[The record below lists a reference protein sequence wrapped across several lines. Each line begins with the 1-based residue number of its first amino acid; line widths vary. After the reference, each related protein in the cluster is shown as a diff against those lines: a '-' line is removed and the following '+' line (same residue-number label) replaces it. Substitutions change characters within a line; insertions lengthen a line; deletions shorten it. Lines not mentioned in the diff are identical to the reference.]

1 VIKIKTPY
9 LPGFIVITVSFLLYL
24 GASGYASGAAPSG
37 DAPRVAKEKTQHE
50 AGADGIV
57 SPGAMKKIQDEG
69 RARVI
74 VKLRTPRSFRNE
86 KGMSRSAKLRQRA
99 EIAAVQRSVRSRLQ
113 GLRHAIRHEFKSI
126 PYVAMEIDAAGL
138 ARLEAAGLEVEKI
151 YEDRL
156 AKPLLAESI
165 PQIEGDLAL
174 QAGIDGTG
182 SVIAIVDTGVDKAHP
197 FLADKVIEEACYA
210 ASDTGIGG
218 NCPNGQA
225 AQETTGAGVP
235 CTFSADTCQH
245 GTHVAG
251 IAAGSGSSFS
261 GVAPGAD
268 LISIQVFHSSDECGY
283 FEASP
288 CPRAS
293 TSDIVAALERV
304 YEIRDQYPI
313 AAVNMSL
320 GGGYSTGSCDANF
333 PALAAVIDNLRTA
346 GIATVVASGNDG
358 FINAISWPAC
368 ISSAISIGAVDETNL
383 VASFSN
389 VSQDLDLFAPGTAID
404 SSIPGGGFDTFNGT
418 SMATPHVAGAWAL
431 MEQVYPLA
439 TVDENLAQLQTTG
452 RPIVDSRA
460 ATNITRPLI
469 RLGGAIGI
477 ESPLPVLSTV
487 APSSLSAWGA
497 GLTITVT
504 GSDFVPSS
512 VVFIDGLA
520 TPTVYVSD
528 TELSATVTSSH
539 LATTA
544 ASLGVSVF
552 SPPPGG
558 GTSNSIAL
566 ELLQP
571 SLSVDSTSVGPGT
584 RVTVTLTGGPGNP
597 SDWLAVAAVGDPT
610 TSYIQFVAAGNGL
623 STVTWTAAMP
633 STPGDYEF
641 RLLTNFGTQLLA
653 TSPTVTVT
661 PSVPASL
668 DVSATAVEGGES
680 VTVTMSG
687 GPGNNLDWLAL
698 AAVGAPDTSF
708 LEYIY
713 VGAGATSATWT
724 VDMPDTAGDYEF
736 RLFADNGYTRVGTS
750 PTVTVAPSDPEP
762 PQTAALTVSATAVNG
777 GDSVT
782 VTMSDGPG
790 NNGDWL
796 ALAAVGAPDNT
807 YLEYIYVGAGAT
819 SATWTVDMPDTAGDY
834 EFRFFA
840 DNSYTRLATSP
851 TVTVA
856 TSDPEP
862 PQSLALTVS
871 ASAVNGGESVT
882 VTMSGGP
889 GNSLDWLAL
898 AEVGAPNTSYV
909 QYIYIGAGATSATWT
924 VNMPTTPG
932 IYEFRLFENNGYT
945 RLATSPSVTVAAPPP
960 PSLDVTATAVSGG
973 DSVTVTLSDGPGNNS
988 DWLAL
993 AAVGA
998 PNNAYLEYVYVG
1010 SGATTATW
1018 TVNMPA
1024 APGDYEFRLF
1034 ANNTYTRI
1042 STSPTVVVSP

>member
-1 VIKIKTPY
+1 MIKAKIPS
-9 LPGFIVITVSFLLYL
+9 LPGFIVIAVSLLLYF
-24 GASGYASGAAPSG
+24 GAFGYASGAAQSG
-37 DAPRVAKEKTQHE
+37 NASTNAKEKIQNE
-50 AGADGIV
+50 GGAGGIA
-57 SPGAMKKIQDEG
+57 SPGAIKKIQDEG

-74 VKLRTPRSFRNE
+74 VKLRTPSSIRNE
-86 KGMSRSAKLRQRA
+86 KGMARSTKQRQRA
-99 EIAAVQRSVRSRLQ
+99 EIAAAQRSVRSRLQ
-113 GLRHAIRHEFKSI
+113 GLRHAVRHEFKSI
-126 PYVAMEIDAAGL
+126 PYIALEIDAAGL
-138 ARLEAAGLEVEKI
+138 ARLEAAGFDVEAI

-156 AKPLLAESI
+156 AKPFLAESI
-165 PQIEGDLAL
+165 PQVEGDLTL

-182 SVIAIVDTGVDKAHP
+182 SVIAIIDTGVDKVHP
-197 FLADKVIEEACYA
+197 FLAGKVIEEACYA

-235 CTFSADTCQH
+235 CTFAADICQH

-283 FEASP
+283 FETSP

-293 TSDIVAALERV
+293 TSDIIAALERV
-304 YEIRDQYPI
+304 YEIRDQYPV

-320 GGGYSTGSCDANF
+320 GGGYSTSACDANF
-333 PALAAVIDNLRTA
+333 PALAAVIGNLRTA

-368 ISSAISIGAVDETNL
+368 ISSAVSVGAVDEDNL

-404 SSIPGGGFDTFNGT
+404 SSVPGGGFDTFNGT

-431 MEQVYPLA
+431 LEQVYPAA
-439 TVDENLAQLQTTG
+439 TVDENLTQLQTTG
-452 RPIVDSRA
+452 RPVVDSRVT
-460 ATNITRPLI
+460 TNITKSLI

-477 ESPLPVLSTV
+477 ESPLPVLSSV
-487 APSSLSAWGA
+487 APSSLSAWGL

-504 GSDFVPSS
+504 GSNFVPSS
-512 VVFIDGLA
+512 VVFIDGIA

-528 TELSATVTSSH
+528 TELSAEVTASN

-544 ASLGVSVF
+544 TSLGISVF

-584 RVTVTLTGGPGNP
+584 RVTVTLTGGPGNF
-597 SDWLAVAAVGDPT
+597 SDWLVVAEVGDPD
-610 TSYIQFVAAGNGL
+610 TSFIQSVAAGHGL

-633 STPGDYEF
+633 ATPGDYEF
-641 RLLTNFGTQLLA
+641 RLLTNYGTQLLA

-661 PSVPASL
+661 PSSPASL
-668 DVSATAVEGGES
+668 AVSATAVNGGDS
-680 VTVTMSG
+680 VTVTMSD

-698 AAVGAPDTSF
+698 AAVGAPDTSY

-713 VGAGATSATWT
+713 VGQGATSATWT
-724 VDMPDTAGDYEF
+724 VDLPDTAGDYEF

-762 PQTAALTVSATAVNG
+762 PQTTALTVSATAVNG

-782 VTMSDGPG
+782 VTLSDGSG

-807 YLEYIYVGAGAT
+807 YLEYIYVGAGVT
-819 SATWTVDMPDTAGDY
+819 STTWAVDMPATAGDY
-834 EFRFFA
+834 EFRLFA
-840 DNSYTRLATSP
+840 GNSYTRLATSP

-856 TSDPEP
+856 PSDPEP
-862 PQSLALTVS
+862 PQTVALTVS
-871 ASAVNGGESVT
+871 ATAVNGGNSVT
-882 VTMSGGP
+882 VTMIGGP

-924 VNMPTTPG
+924 VSMPTTPG
-932 IYEFRLFENNGYT
+932 IYEFRLLEDNGYT

-960 PSLDVTATAVSGG
+960 PTLEVSATAANGG
-973 DSVTVTLSDGPGNNS
+973 DSVTVTLSDGPGNNL

-993 AAVGA
+993 AAVGD
-998 PNNAYLEYVYVG
+998 PDTTYLQYVYVG
-1010 SGATTATW
+1010 AGATSATW
-1018 TVNMPA
+1018 TVDMPA
-1024 APGDYEFRLF
+1024 TPGAYEFRLF
-1034 ANNTYTRI
+1034 ANNGYTRLT
-1042 STSPTVVVSP
+1042 TSPAIVVNP